1 MDIFKEMQND
11 DHEEL
16 VFCNDKTSGLCA
28 IIDIHSTKLG
38 PAIGGCRFLNYH
50 SEKEAIKD
58 VIRLSKAMT
67 YKAAIS
73 DLVYGG
79 GKAVIM
85 KSSSCEDRSRLLK
98 VFGRYVESLN
108 GRYITTVDSGTTM
121 DDMITVRSETRH
133 VTGIPTEMGGLG
145 DPSPSTALGVLWGM
159 KACLTEVSGNDSLK
173 DKVVAIQG
181 IGNVGYQLA
190 LLLHREGAKIM
201 AADVDAGKTRDL
213 VKEIN
218 VKIVSPEQICTRD
231 VDILSPCA
239 LACAVNED
247 IIPYFKC
254 NIIAGAANN
263 QLSKE
268 EDADLLHQ
276 RGILYAPDY
285 VINAG
290 GLIHV
295 VAEYEGM
302 KIENVHED
310 VSKIYQRIRKII
322 SVSKEKNIST
332 NRVANEMVQEKIVK
346 LATRVT
352 SYFYS

>member
-11 DHEEL
+11 EHEEM
-16 VFCNDKTSGLCA
+16 VFCSDKKSGLCA

-73 DLVYGG
+73 NLAYGG

-85 KSSSCEDRSRLLK
+85 KSSSREDRGMLLK
-98 VFGRYVESLN
+98 ALGRYVESLN
-108 GRYITTVDSGTTM
+108 GRYITTVDSGTTTN
-121 DDMITVRSETRH
+121 DMIAVRSETKY

-159 KACLTEVSGNDSLK
+159 KACLTDISGNDSLK

-190 LLLHREGAKIM
+190 LLLYKEGARII
-201 AADVDAGKTRDL
+201 AADVDDVKIRKL
-213 VKEIN
+213 IKEID
-218 VKIVSPEQICTRD
+218 VKVVSPEQICTMD
-231 VDILSPCA
+231 ADILAPCA
-239 LACAVNED
+239 LASTVNED

-302 KIENVHED
+302 KIENVHEG
-310 VSKIYQRIRKII
+310 VSEIYQRIRKII
-322 SVSKEKNIST
+322 SVSNEKNIST
-332 NRVANEMVQEKIVK
+332 SRVANKMVQEKIVK
-346 LATRVT
+346 
-352 SYFYS
+352 